1 MFDVLLVDD
10 DGELLQSLVRAISA
24 RISPLLLSGSTTAQG
39 AEDVVRRHR
48 PRVVVLDL
56 CLDERRGAESGFEL
70 LSRCRALDPSS
81 RIIVL
86 TGHGSLDHGVRA
98 LTLGAAS
105 FIEKPVEPEHLT
117 AVIRDAATQA
127 ELRREYEKLSRDR
140 VSAAS
145 YGLIGES
152 PALTALRERVSFVAT
167 TPQPVLILGETGTG
181 KGLCARLIHECSSR
195 RENRFVHYQPNYG
208 GGDLAQS
215 ELFGHLKGAFTG
227 ATETRAGLAIEA
239 DQGTLFVDELDE
251 MPTEVQ
257 VRLLDL
263 IQEQRVR
270 PIGSD
275 SYRKINCRIIAATN
289 RPLEEALSSN
299 KIRRDLYHR
308 LAHNVIHIP
317 PLRDRLEDIPLL
329 CLAFLREMRTRELVQ
344 VFDLEPAA
352 LSRLVCEVWPGNV
365 RQLQAT
371 VENAAYHAHYHH
383 RAVITLEDLT
393 ELVSQEYARADRS
406 FHSQVEAFKL
416 RLIEDAVRLNNGSQ
430 VQAARSLGLDRGT
443 LRRILS
449 RAATPEEEKGAA
461 HPFWCKKGQV

>member
-10 DGELLQSLVRAISA
+10 DGELLQSLARAISS
-24 RISPLLLSGSTTAQG
+24 RVDPLRLSCSTAAHE
-39 AEDVVRRHR
+39 AEAVVVRHR

-56 CLDERRGAESGFEL
+56 CLDERRGVESGFDL
-70 LSRCRALDPSS
+70 LTRCRAVDPSS

-105 FIEKPVEPEHLT
+105 FIEKPVEPEHLA

-127 ELRREYEKLSRDR
+127 ELRREYERLSCER
-140 VSAAS
+140 VGAPTH
-145 YGLIGES
+145 GLIGES
-152 PALTALRERVSFVAT
+152 RSISRLRERISFVAT

-181 KGLCARLIHECSSR
+181 KGLCARLIHERSTR
-195 RENRFVHYQPNYG
+195 RERRFVHYQPNYG

-215 ELFGHLKGAFTG
+215 ELFGHIKGAFTG
-227 ATETRAGLAIEA
+227 ATETRAGLALEA

-251 MPTEVQ
+251 MPAEVQ

-270 PIGSD
+270 AVGSD
-275 SYRKINCRIIAATN
+275 SYRKISCRIIAATN
-289 RPLEEALSSN
+289 RPLEEALSIG

-308 LAHNVIHIP
+308 LAHNVLYIP
-317 PLRDRLEDIPLL
+317 PLRERLEDIPHL
-329 CLAFLREMRTRELVQ
+329 CHTFLRDMRTRELVQ
-344 VFDLEPAA
+344 VFDLHPAVF
-352 LSRLVCEVWPGNV
+352 SRLMHESWPGNV

-371 VENAAYHAHYHH
+371 IENAAYHAHYHH
-383 RAVITLEDLT
+383 RSVITVEDLGHLASSKGAA
-393 ELVSQEYARADRS
+393 EGQS

-416 RLIEDAVRLNNGSQ
+416 RLIEDAVRDSDGSQ

-449 RAATPEEEKGAA
+449 RAPSTEPK
-461 HPFWCKKGQV
+461 VY